1 MKISYQWLGDFVDLD
16 VDASALAEI
25 LTKVGLAVEEI
36 EELENDSVLDVEV
49 TTNRPD
55 CLSHLGIAREI
66 AAQLGLQLKSPDFS
80 PPQDEAD
87 PSTPLSA
94 GVSIEDRELC
104 PRYAARV
111 LSGYTLG
118 ESPDWIK
125 ARLEA
130 VGQRPI
136 NNIVDITNYVLLEV
150 GHPLHAFDYDKLEE
164 RRIVVRTAK
173 SSERLTTLDGFER
186 QLDSSML
193 VIGDARR
200 PVAMAGIMGG
210 EESEI
215 SRETRTIL
223 LESAYFNPISV
234 RQTAKKLGL
243 RTEAS
248 FRFERGADPQIPVK
262 ALNRTCRLIQEIA
275 GGVMAGPVID
285 EYPDPAAPNSA
296 QLRSQRLERV
306 LGVQIDPEFV
316 TDTLSRREFEASTT
330 EERIW
335 QVQVPSFRVDVGN
348 EDDLV
353 EEVARHYGYDRIEST
368 YPAPLGVGKFLPTD
382 SHDRLLTG
390 VLEGLGFWEAFN
402 YVFTHPSKESAF
414 WNPSPSM
421 AAISNPL
428 TEEDT
433 HLRVSLVPGLVEALR
448 RNLNH
453 GNKNVRLF
461 ELGRVFAPGDAKDG
475 ADFKEASRLGLV
487 ATGTFYQPFWNTA
500 HDEFHFH
507 HLKGVIETLLGKL
520 GCRGEFEKTSDISF
534 LHPGMAASVSAEG
547 EFLGSLGQ
555 LQPGLQEAY
564 KFLQPV
570 FVAEL
575 FLEPLYGRPLREPRY
590 ESFERLPSVERDLSF
605 IVDKEVEYATMVAVV
620 ENLGI
625 PDLRDI
631 RLIDLYQGP
640 TLPQGKVSLAIR
652 LTFVSPE
659 TTLTQ
664 EKVNGYTDEIFSVLK
679 KTFSMQTRTGSDH
692 VE

>member
-1 MKISYQWLGDFVDLD
+1 MKISYQWLGDFLDLD
-16 VDASALAEI
+16 VDASGLASL

-36 EELENDSVLDVEV
+36 EELGNDSVLDVEV

-55 CLSHLGIAREI
+55 CLNHFGIAREI
-66 AAQLGLQLKSPDFS
+66 AAQLRLQLKSPDFS
-80 PPQDEAD
+80 PPQNEAD
-87 PSTPLSA
+87 PSTPLSPE
-94 GVSIEDRELC
+94 VSIENRELC

-111 LSGYTLG
+111 LSGFTLG
-118 ESPDWIK
+118 ESPDWLK

-164 RRIVVRTAK
+164 HRIIVRTAK
-173 SSERLTTLDGFER
+173 SSERLTTLDGLER

-215 SRETRTIL
+215 SKDTRTIL
-223 LESAYFNPISV
+223 LESAYFSPTSV
-234 RQTAKKLGL
+234 RHTAKKLGL

-248 FRFERGADPQIPVK
+248 FRFERGADPQILVK

-285 EYPDPAAPNSA
+285 EYPNPPAPNSV

-306 LGVQIDPEFV
+306 LGVQIDPEIV
-316 TDTLSRREFEASTT
+316 TDTLSRLEFEASTT
-330 EERIW
+330 EEKIW
-335 QVQVPSFRVDVGN
+335 QVQVPSFRVDVGI

-368 YPAPLGVGKFLPTD
+368 YPGTSSVGRFLPTD
-382 SHDRLLTG
+382 EHDRLLTG
-390 VLEGLGFWEAFN
+390 TLEGLGFWEAFN
-402 YVFTHPSKESAF
+402 YVFTHPSKEALF
-414 WNPSPSM
+414 WNSSPSM

-461 ELGRVFAPGDAKDG
+461 ELGKVFAPGAEKDS

-507 HLKGVIETLLGKL
+507 HLKGVVETLLGKL
-520 GCRGEFEKTSDISF
+520 GCRGVFEDTSDISF
-534 LHPGMAASVSAEG
+534 LHPGMAASLSADG
-547 EFLGSLGQ
+547 EPLGVFGQ
-555 LQPGLQEAY
+555 LHPELREAY

-575 FLEPLYGRPLREPRY
+575 FLEPLYGRPLPEPRY

-605 IVDKEVEYATMVAVV
+605 IVDKKVEYATMLSLV

-625 PDLRDI
+625 QDLHDI
-631 RLIDLYQGP
+631 QLIDLYQGP
-640 TLPQGKVSLAIR
+640 TLPQGKVSLTIR

-664 EKVNGYTDEIFSVLK
+664 EKVNCYTEEIFSVLK
-679 KTFSMQTRTGSDH
+679 EAFSMQARS
-692 VE
+692 

>member
-1 MKISYQWLGDFVDLD
+1 MKISYQWLRDFLDLD
-16 VDASALAEI
+16 LDASGVANV

-55 CLSHLGIAREI
+55 CLNHLGIAREI

-80 PPQDEAD
+80 PLQDEAES
-87 PSTPLSA
+87 STQLST
-94 GVSIEDRELC
+94 GVSIENSELC
-104 PRYAARV
+104 PRYAARL
-111 LSGYTLG
+111 LSGFTIG
-118 ESPDWIK
+118 ESPDWLK

-150 GHPLHAFDYDKLEE
+150 GHPLHAFDYHKLEE
-164 RRIVVRTAK
+164 HRIIVRAAK
-173 SSERLTTLDGFER
+173 PSERLTTLDGCER

-193 VIGDARR
+193 VIGDARQ

-215 SRETRTIL
+215 SQDTRVIL
-223 LESAYFNPISV
+223 LESAYFNPASI

-285 EYPDPAAPNSA
+285 ECPHPPAQNSV
-296 QLRSQRLERV
+296 QLRSQRLVKV
-306 LGVQIDPEFV
+306 LGVRIDPEFV
-316 TDTLSRREFEASTT
+316 TDTLARLEFEASTT
-330 EERIW
+330 EKSIW
-335 QVQVPSFRVDVGN
+335 QVQVPSFRVDIQI

-353 EEVARHYGYDRIEST
+353 EEVGRHYGYDRIEST
-368 YPAPLGVGKFLPTD
+368 YPETSSVGRFLPTD
-382 SHDRLLTG
+382 EHDRLLTG
-390 VLEGLGFWEAFN
+390 TLEGLGFWEAFN
-402 YVFTHPSKESAF
+402 YVFTHPSREAAF
-414 WNPSPSM
+414 WNSSPSM

-433 HLRVSLVPGLVEALR
+433 HLRISMVPGLVEALR

-461 ELGRVFAPGDAKDG
+461 ELGKVFAPGDAKAG
-475 ADFKEASRLGLV
+475 VAFKETSRLGLV
-487 ATGTFYQPFWNTA
+487 VTGTFYQPFWNTA

-507 HLKGVIETLLGKL
+507 HLKGAVETLLGKL
-520 GCRGEFEKTSDISF
+520 GCKGKFEETSDISF
-534 LHPGMAASVSAEG
+534 LHPGMGASLSVEG
-547 EFLGSLGQ
+547 EPMGSLGQ
-555 LQPGLQEAY
+555 LHPELQESY

-575 FLEPLYGRPLREPRY
+575 FLESLYGRPLPEPRY

-605 IVDKEVEYATMVAVV
+605 IVDKEVEYATMISVV

-631 RLIDLYQGP
+631 QLIDLYQDP
-640 TLPQGKVSLAIR
+640 TLPQGKVSLTIR

-664 EKVNGYTDEIFSVLK
+664 EKVNRYTEDIFSVLK
-679 KTFSMQTRTGSDH
+679 KTFSMQVRS
-692 VE
+692 